1 MKTTLLK
8 LSALC
13 LATTALAPVPLLAKH
28 HEAGAM
34 HAMETI
40 DIAATNAALAAAQGR
55 SDEDKTRDAE
65 RKPAEVL
72 AFLGLKPGDNVL
84 DLIASGGW
92 YSVAAA
98 IATGP
103 EGKVYAHN
111 PAAALQLRDGAYEK
125 EINARLAANDLPQI
139 ERLNREITDLGVAN
153 DSIDLAITALNFHD
167 VYNSYGAVAATGM
180 LLAIKAKLKP
190 GGTFG
195 VIDHVGDP
203 DGDNEANHRM
213 DPALAVAV
221 AEAAGFIVERDD
233 DLLAGEGDDHGK
245 TVFDPAVRG
254 KTDRFVLKLTKPE

>member
-1 MKTTLLK
+1 MTRYLLAFTSS
-8 LSALC
+8 LALI
-13 LATTALAPVPLLAKH
+13 TVTVAPVQAIEH
-28 HEAGAM
+28 HAHHDKSVIDVA
-34 HAMETI
+34 ETR
-40 DIAATNAALAAAQGR
+40 AALTAAQGR
-55 SDEDKTRDAE
+55 SDEDKVRDAE

-72 AFLGLKPGDNVL
+72 AYLGLKPGDTVL

-103 EGKVYAHN
+103 DGKVYAHN

-139 ERLNREITDLGVAN
+139 ERLNREITDLGIAN
-153 DSIDLAITALNFHD
+153 DSVDVAITALNFHD
-167 VYNSYGAVAATGM
+167 VYNSYGAAAATGM
-180 LLAIKAKLKP
+180 LLAVKAKLKP

-203 DGDNEANHRM
+203 DGDNNANHRI
-213 DPALAVAV
+213 DPALVVAV
-221 AEAAGFIVERDD
+221 AEAAGFMVERDD

-245 TVFDPAVRG
+245 PVFDPSVRG

>member
-1 MKTTLLK
+1 MNRYSLAFASSL
-8 LSALC
+8 ALI
-13 LATTALAPVPLLAKH
+13 AANSMPVQAMEH
-28 HEAGAM
+28 HERHAGA
-34 HAMETI
+34 AI
-40 DIAATNAALAAAQGR
+40 DVAATNAELTAAEGR
-55 SDEDKTRDAE
+55 SDEDKARDAS

-72 AFLGLKPGDNVL
+72 AFLGLKPGDTIL

-103 EGKVYAHN
+103 EGKVYAQN
-111 PAAALQLRDGAYEK
+111 PAAALQLRDGAYET
-125 EINARLAANDLPQI
+125 EITARLAANDLPQI
-139 ERLNREITDLGVAN
+139 ERLNSEIADLGVPDN
-153 DSIDLAITALNFHD
+153 SIDVAITALNFHD
-167 VYNSYGAVAATGM
+167 VYNSYGAAAATGM
-180 LLAIKAKLKP
+180 LLAVKAKLRP

-203 DGDNEANHRM
+203 DGDNTASHRI

-221 AEAAGFIVERDD
+221 AEAAGFAVERDD

-245 TVFDPAVRG
+245 NVFDPAVRG